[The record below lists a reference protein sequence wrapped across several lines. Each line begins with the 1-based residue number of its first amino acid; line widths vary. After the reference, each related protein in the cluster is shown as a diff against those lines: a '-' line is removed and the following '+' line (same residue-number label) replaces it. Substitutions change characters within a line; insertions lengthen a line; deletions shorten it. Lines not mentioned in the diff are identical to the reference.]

1 MTVKLH
7 SDFRTALRNVSHSRE
22 IQTEMIGQMADIAN
36 NSLHLFLSGQSRYAV
51 QEGRYCQPR
60 SKRGH

>member
-7 SDFRTALRNVSHSRE
+7 SDLMVTPPEYSTALRNVPYSRE

-36 NSLHLFLSGQSRYAV
+36 NKPCTFF
-51 QEGRYCQPR
+51 
-60 SKRGH
+60 